1 MANMTLSQ
9 AQELIAHGAD
19 LMGRYPGKAACFSV
33 CDQHGF
39 LISFW
44 RMDGAP
50 VRSIQL
56 AQQKAYTCARM
67 GSGTDA
73 FLARLRREDIPITY
87 FCDPLLT
94 ALPGGAVLLDA
105 QGSVIGGVGVSGLAP
120 AEDQAIADK
129 LAGIMSGG
137 ATENGQSENAQAGNA

>member
-1 MANMTLSQ
+1 MQSLTLSQ
-9 AQELIAHGAD
+9 AQELLAHGVD
-19 LMGRYPGKAACFSV
+19 QMRHYPGKTACFSV

-39 LISFW
+39 LISFS

-56 AQQKAYTCARM
+56 AQQKAYTCARI
-67 GSGTDA
+67 GTSTDA

-94 ALPGGAVLLDA
+94 ALPGGAVLIDK
-105 QGSVIGGVGVSGLAP
+105 QGSILGGVGVSGLAP
-120 AEDQAIADK
+120 TEDQAIADK
-129 LAGIMSGG
+129 LAAIMSGSDNQK
-137 ATENGQSENAQAGNA
+137 T